1 MLLLALC
8 YERRKNKGKT
18 VIKNG
23 QMIMV
28 ENIYGEL
35 AFIKA
40 TQVRPLTPEEEE
52 LANIYQ
58 ASDNF
63 ASVVL
68 GLAQEAADLKAWDE
82 LEFSSLEYIAHSQA
96 VHICYVEIVFN
107 RIRAV
112 LSPADLLHFAGF
124 DPKGMKRADIDLACI
139 QTAIINNTQS

>member
-1 MLLLALC
+1 M
-8 YERRKNKGKT
+8 
-18 VIKNG
+18 KNG

-52 LANIYQ
+52 LANIFQ

-68 GLAQEAADLKAWDE
+68 GLAQESTDLKAWDE
-82 LEFSSLEYIAHSQA
+82 LEISSLEYIAHSQA
-96 VHICYVEIVFN
+96 VHISYVEIVFN

-112 LSPADLLHFAGF
+112 LSPAELLHFAGF

-139 QTAIINNTQS
+139 QSAIINNTQS